1 MWLGIHREWLLQ
13 AVEVCAVVGGVII
26 CTKVVKSKQEIKV
39 VLPRQNYKKGL
50 KLKKKKNQN
59 RPTNMKLLRDA
70 TSIRSLRVT
79 VFDRKS
85 MTEEVDGFYKF

>member
-50 KLKKKKNQN
+50 KLKKKKKSKSSYEHETLT
-59 RPTNMKLLRDA
+59 RRHVDSFPTRYGIWQEIDD
-70 TSIRSLRVT
+70 RGGGRVL
-79 VFDRKS
+79 
-85 MTEEVDGFYKF
+85 